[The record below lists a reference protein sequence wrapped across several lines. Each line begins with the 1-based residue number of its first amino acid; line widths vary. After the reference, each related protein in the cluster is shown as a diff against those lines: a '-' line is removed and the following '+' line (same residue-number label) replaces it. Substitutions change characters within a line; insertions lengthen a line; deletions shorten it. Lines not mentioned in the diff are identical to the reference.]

1 MSYLELHEKQKK
13 YFLSGATRSYEARVA
28 ALKALR
34 KALAS
39 HRDALEAALRED
51 LNKQPCEA
59 VMCETG
65 LVMAEL
71 GLHIRRLK
79 GWMKEKR
86 ASAPLYNFPSRAFL
100 SPEPYGLCLIYSP
113 WNYPLQLCLLPLIGA
128 ISAGNC
134 AVLKPSVKAP
144 ATGRALAAM
153 LADCFAEEYVAVVL
167 GSREETAEL
176 LELPWDHIFFTG
188 SKDGGKAILRAAA
201 EHLTPVTLEL
211 GGKSPAIVDPTANLR
226 LAARRI
232 AFGKVLNAGQT
243 CVAPD
248 YLLLHESLL
257 ERFLDE
263 YRQAL
268 ARFFPKGER
277 GDMVRIVNTPQFLRL
292 TNYLTDADI
301 AVGGTA
307 DGETLQIEP
316 SVVVNLPP
324 DAAILHEEVFG
335 PILPVILWRELDW
348 CIDYIR
354 AGDKPLAMYI
364 FSEDK
369 NIRRQLLDSCS
380 FGGGC
385 LNDTVLHCASSSL
398 PFGGVGASGMGSYHG
413 HQSFLT
419 FSHNRSILD
428 HKTWLDL
435 PLRYMPY
442 TKLKTRL
449 VRWFL
454 K

>member
-1 MSYLELHEKQKK
+1 MTYSELHEKQRK
-13 YFLSGATRSYEARVA
+13 YFLSGATRSYEARIA
-28 ALKALR
+28 ALKALQGAVKARR
-34 KALAS
+34 KELESALAQ
-39 HRDALEAALRED
+39 D
-51 LNKQPCEA
+51 LNKHPCEA
-59 VMCETG
+59 AMCETG
-65 LVMAEL
+65 LVLAEL
-71 GLHIRRLK
+71 ALHIRRLK
-79 GWMKEKR
+79 GWMR
-86 ASAPLYNFPSRAFL
+86 GSAVPTPLYNFPARSFR
-100 SPEPYGLCLIYSP
+100 SPEPKGLCLIYSP

-144 ATGRALAAM
+144 ATGQALAE
-153 LADCFAEEYVAVVL
+153 LLGDIFPADYISVVL
-167 GSREETAEL
+167 GSREDTAEL
-176 LELPWDHIFFTG
+176 LELQWDHIFFTG
-188 SKDGGKAILRAAA
+188 SKAGGEAIAQAAA
-201 EHLTPVTLEL
+201 RHLTPVTLEL
-211 GGKSPAIVDPTANLR
+211 GGKSPAIVDPTADVA

-248 YLLLHESLL
+248 YLLLHESLK
-257 ERFLDE
+257 EPFLAE
-263 YRQAL
+263 YQKAL
-268 ARFFPKGER
+268 DKFFPKGDR
-277 GDMVRIVNTPQFLRL
+277 SQMVRIVNTPQFLRL
-292 TNYLTDADI
+292 TGYLAEAEI
-301 AVGGTA
+301 ALGGTA
-307 DGETLQIEP
+307 DGEALQIEP
-316 SVVVNLPP
+316 SVVLCDSPEDP
-324 DAAILHEEVFG
+324 IMQEEVFG

-354 AGDKPLAMYI
+354 RNDKPLAMYI

-385 LNDTVLHCASSSL
+385 LNDTVMHCASNAM
-398 PFGGVGASGMGSYHG
+398 PFGGVGASGMGCYHG
-413 HQSFLT
+413 HDSFLT
-419 FSHNRSILD
+419 FSHTRSILD

-449 VRWFL
+449 IRWFL

>member
-1 MSYLELHEKQKK
+1 MNYPELHEKQKK
-13 YFLSGATRSYEARVA
+13 YFLSGATRSYETRLN
-28 ALKALR
+28 ALKALQ
-34 KALAS
+34 KAIKE
-39 HRDALEAALRED
+39 HRSELEAALAKD
-51 LNKQPCEA
+51 LNKHPCEA

-65 LVMAEL
+65 LVLAEL
-71 GLHIRRLK
+71 SLHIRRLK
-79 GWMKEKR
+79 SWMKEK
-86 ASAPLYNFPSRAFL
+86 SVSTPLYNFPARSFR
-100 SPEPYGLCLIYSP
+100 SPEPKGLCLIYSP

-144 ATGRALAAM
+144 ATGQALAELIA
-153 LADCFAEEYVAVVL
+153 AIFPSDYIAVIL
-167 GSREETAEL
+167 GSRDDTAGL

-188 SKDGGKAILRAAA
+188 SKAGGEAIARAAA
-201 EHLTPVTLEL
+201 RWLTPVTLEL
-211 GGKSPAIVDPTANLR
+211 GGKSPAIVDPTANVP

-248 YLLLHESLL
+248 YLLLHESLKDQ
-257 ERFLDE
+257 FLTE
-263 YRQAL
+263 YEKAL
-268 ARFFPKGER
+268 AAFFPKGER
-277 GDMVRIVNTPQFLRL
+277 SQMVRIVSTPQFLRL
-292 TNYLTDADI
+292 TGYLAGAEI
-301 AVGGTA
+301 ALGGTA
-307 DGETLQIEP
+307 DGESLQIEP
-316 SVVVNLPP
+316 SVIVEPP
-324 DAAILHEEVFG
+324 KDAPILQEEVFG
-335 PILPVILWRELDW
+335 PILPVILWRELDA
-348 CIDYIR
+348 CIDHIR

-385 LNDTVLHCASSSL
+385 INDTIMHCASSSL
-398 PFGGVGASGMGSYHG
+398 PFGGVGGSGLGSYHG
-413 HQSFLT
+413 HESFLT
-419 FSHNRSILD
+419 FSHTRSILD

-449 VRWFL
+449 VRIFL